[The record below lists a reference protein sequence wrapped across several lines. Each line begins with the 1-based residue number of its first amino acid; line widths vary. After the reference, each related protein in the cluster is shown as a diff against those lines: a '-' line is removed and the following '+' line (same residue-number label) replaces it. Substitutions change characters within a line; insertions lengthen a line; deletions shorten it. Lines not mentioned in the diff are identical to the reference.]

1 MSRFFI
7 DRPIFAIVLSI
18 VITLVGGISAFNLP
32 VAQYPQI
39 TPPQVTV
46 GAVYQGANA
55 DVVEQTVAQV
65 VERQVNGVEDM
76 ISMQSTSSDNGTYSL
91 SVKFELGKDPD
102 LATVQTQN
110 RVAQSNASLPQ
121 DVQTAG
127 VTTVKASQDRAFI
140 FALYS
145 PNGTYD
151 STFLKNYGS
160 IYIMEDIKRVK
171 GVGDVT
177 EFGTDYAMRVWLQ
190 PDKMAQLKLTAGD
203 IASAISH
210 QNVQAPAGT
219 VGQLPAP
226 AGQQFQ
232 YSLRVKG
239 RLTEPAEFAKIIVR
253 AQPDGSVIHLGD
265 VARVE
270 LAGKDY
276 SFLTDTKGQ
285 PAAGFGIMLSPDAN
299 ALVTIAN
306 CQKVLD
312 EAAKR
317 FPYDLQYKVVVDNT
331 QYVRESMKEVAKTLA
346 IALLLVLSV
355 VFIFLQ
361 TWRATLIPM
370 LAVPVSLIGTFAA
383 FLALGFSIN
392 TLTLFAMVLAIGLVV
407 DDAIVVIEAVEH
419 HMRYN
424 GLNPHDATIRAMSEV
439 SGPVVAIAFVL
450 ASVFIPVAFL
460 GGTMGVLYK
469 QFALTVAV
477 SMALSAVVALSLTPA
492 LCALLL
498 KPHDPNEH
506 DGFVGKMF
514 AKFNNWFDAMI
525 ESYARGLGKII
536 AKSRLCIVL
545 LAVLVILLG
554 GLYRLVPSSFVPV
567 EDMGY
572 FITAI
577 TLPEAASMNR
587 TREVVNN
594 IAASIRSQ
602 DGVIDEM
609 AITGFDLL
617 GGGTKPNVG
626 IIFTRLAPWDQRQ
639 TSTLQVDQ
647 IRQQTFTAGSHIAE
661 ATVLAFN
668 PPSLPGIG
676 TTGGFTMMIEDRGG
690 ASLDEIDR
698 VSKEFIA
705 AARQRPEIG
714 MIYTTFRNDTPGY
727 EFEVDR
733 EKAEKLGIP
742 VNDVFTA
749 LQTFF
754 GGFQVN
760 DFNAFGRTYKVV
772 MQAEPQF
779 RNDVEATRF
788 FFLRSASGTM
798 VPLSTLMKPKEI
810 NSSTLIKRFNDYR
823 AIQIGGNPKQG
834 YSSGQALAALEEV
847 ANKTLPTGFSY
858 EWADQSREEKISG
871 SRAPIV
877 FAMAILFVFL
887 CLAALYES
895 WGVPFAVLLCVPT
908 GIFGAFLFQ
917 YARHLENSIY
927 MQIGLIMLIGL
938 AAKNAILIVEFAK
951 VRVDQGMEP
960 VQAAIAAAK
969 LRLRP
974 ILMTSMAFIIGCIPL
989 AMASGAGAGARNAMG
1004 TAVVG
1009 GMFMATSIGIF
1020 LIPVLFVVVERVI
1033 TRIHQRRQPAK
1044 SPDAS
1049 AP

>member
-1 MSRFFI
+1 MARFFI

-32 VAQYPQI
+32 IAQYPQI

-46 GAVYQGANA
+46 SATYQGANA

-65 VERQVNGVEDM
+65 IERQVNGVEDM
-76 ISMQSTSSDNGTYSL
+76 IAMQSTSSDNGTYSL

-110 RVAQSNASLPQ
+110 RVAQSNAALPQ

-177 EFGTDYAMRVWLQ
+177 EFGTDYAMRVWLE
-190 PDKMAQLKLTAGD
+190 PDKMAQLKLTVSD
-203 IASAISH
+203 ISTAISQ

-219 VGQLPAP
+219 VGQLPVP

-239 RLTEPAEFAKIIVR
+239 RLTDPAEFAKIIVR
-253 AQPDGSVIHLGD
+253 AQSDGSVVHLGD
-265 VARVE
+265 VARIE

-285 PAAGFGIMLSPDAN
+285 PAAGFAVMLSPDAN

-306 CQKVLD
+306 CQKVLE
-312 EAAKR
+312 EAAKH
-317 FPYDLQYKVVVDNT
+317 FPYDLQQKVVVDNT
-331 QYVRESMKEVAKTLA
+331 QYVRESMKEVAKTFG
-346 IALLLVLSV
+346 IALLLVMTV

-370 LAVPVSLIGTFAA
+370 LAVPVSLIGTLAA

-407 DDAIVVIEAVEH
+407 DDAIVVIEAVEY

-424 GLNPHDATIRAMSEV
+424 GLNPHDATVRAMSEV

-450 ASVFIPVAFL
+450 ASVFVPVAFL
-460 GGTMGVLYK
+460 GGAMGVLYK

-477 SMALSAVVALSLTPA
+477 SMGLSALVALSLTPA

-498 KPHDPNEH
+498 KPHNPNEH
-506 DGFVGKMF
+506 GGLTAKIF
-514 AKFNNWFDAMI
+514 ARFNNWFDNMI
-525 ESYARGLGKII
+525 DRYTGILGKII
-536 AKSRLCIVL
+536 AKSRLCIAL

-572 FITAI
+572 FITAVN
-577 TLPEAASMNR
+577 LPEAASMNR

-594 IAASIRSQ
+594 IAANIRAQ

-617 GGGTKPNVG
+617 GGGVKPNVG
-626 IIFTRLAPWDQRQ
+626 IIFGRLAPWDERQ
-639 TSTLQVDQ
+639 TQKLQVGQ
-647 IRQQTFTAGSHIAE
+647 RIQQTFMDGARIPE
-661 ATVLAFN
+661 ATVLAFT

-676 TTGGFTMMIEDRGG
+676 TTGGFTLMIEDRGG
-690 ASLDEIDR
+690 ASLEEIDR
-698 VSKEFIA
+698 VSKQFIA

-733 EKAEKLGIP
+733 DKAEKLGIP
-742 VNDVFTA
+742 VNAVFTA

-754 GGFQVN
+754 GGYQVN
-760 DFNAFGRTYKVV
+760 DFNAFGRTYKVI

-788 FFLRSASGTM
+788 FFLRSSSGTM
-798 VPLSTLMKPKEI
+798 VPLSTLLKPKEI
-810 NSSTLIKRFNDYR
+810 NAATLIKRFNDYR
-823 AIQIGGNPKQG
+823 AIQIGGNPKPG
-834 YSSGQALAALEEV
+834 YSSGQALDALAEV
-847 ANKTLPTGFSY
+847 ANQTLPSGFSY
-858 EWADQSREEKISG
+858 EWADQSREERISG
-871 SRAPIV
+871 SRAPVV
-877 FAMAILFVFL
+877 FGLALLFVFL

-895 WGVPFAVLLCVPT
+895 WGVPFAVILCVPT

-917 YARHLENSIY
+917 YARSLENSIY

-960 VQAAIAAAK
+960 VKAAIEAAK
-969 LRLRP
+969 IRLRP
-974 ILMTSMAFIIGCIPL
+974 ILMTSLAFIIGCIPL
-989 AMASGAGAGARNAMG
+989 AVATGAGAGARNAMG

-1009 GMFMATSIGIF
+1009 GMFMATSLGIF
-1020 LIPVLFVVVERVI
+1020 LIPVLFVVVERVMA
-1033 TRIHQRRQPAK
+1033 RIYLRRKQRAQGLHH
-1044 SPDAS
+1044 
-1049 AP
+1049 